1 MPITKFFTCRQLP
14 LPLLLWTPVSQSQ
27 TMLICNRCR
36 LTHACLN
43 VRSSSKGRLPQFS
56 GVPKAIHGPRSF
68 GWKEAQTSSGNAWL
82 DGMNSSGFWF
92 VMPLTYPLINKAS
105 CTTLPKRV
113 LRLSFRL
120 GLTYRLLWGRQK
132 KGRRNRTPTLEAP
145 NDQCSVPFCLV
156 KSKRMFPRIVW
167 YLCSWR
173 LSRTMKRCV
182 FCVLQAGTA
191 KLPVSLLGQKCG

>member
-1 MPITKFFTCRQLP
+1 MLPVVFKVLPLGIAAPTSYLQKASSPVCPSSPVITKFFTCRQLP
-14 LPLLLWTPVSQSQ
+14 LPLLLWAPVSQSQ

-43 VRSSSKGRLPQFS
+43 VRSSSKGQLPRFS

-68 GWKEAQTSSGNAWL
+68 GWKEAQISSGNAWL

-105 CTTLPKRV
+105 CTTLPNRV

-120 GLTYRLLWGRQK
+120 GLTYRLL
-132 KGRRNRTPTLEAP
+132 
-145 NDQCSVPFCLV
+145 
-156 KSKRMFPRIVW
+156 
-167 YLCSWR
+167 
-173 LSRTMKRCV
+173 
-182 FCVLQAGTA
+182 
-191 KLPVSLLGQKCG
+191 